1 MGAHTFNKGVSLWKN
16 ARRSCVLET
25 CWKFLEVHHRGMCIY
40 VSLHLGGFTR
50 HVYMYT
56 RA

>member
-1 MGAHTFNKGVSLWKN
+1 MLVGFVDVSL
-16 ARRSCVLET
+16 ASLYIILCA
-25 CWKFLEVHHRGMCIY
+25 MCMH
-40 VSLHLGGFTR
+40 STGGGGTLRLGGFTR